1 VAAPIPDTARG
12 PAVDMQK
19 GYLVEEIR
27 DGLYWATEGAYQAM
41 FLVTGQGVIVCDAP
55 ASIGGNILNA
65 IVEVTSEPVTHVI
78 LGHSHSDP
86 GPRRSL
92 DSS

>member
-1 VAAPIPDTARG
+1 MATPVPETARG

-19 GYLVEEIR
+19 GFLVEEIG
-27 DGLYWATEGAYQAM
+27 DGLYWATEGAYQVM

-65 IVEVTSEPVTHVI
+65 IAEVTSE
-78 LGHSHSDP
+78 
-86 GPRRSL
+86 R
-92 DSS
+92 